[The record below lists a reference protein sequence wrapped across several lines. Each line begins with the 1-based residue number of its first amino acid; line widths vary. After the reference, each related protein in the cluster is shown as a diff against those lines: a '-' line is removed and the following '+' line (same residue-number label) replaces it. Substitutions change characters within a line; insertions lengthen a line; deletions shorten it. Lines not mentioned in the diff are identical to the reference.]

1 MFQLKL
7 GIYEMEP
14 VGVVVPRNAQDVVE
28 TVSLAAEYGVSLLP
42 RGSGT
47 SLAGQSVGRSLHV
60 DFSKYLD
67 RILEL
72 NTAERWVR
80 VQPGVVLD
88 ELNSYLAPH
97 NLMFAPDVATSSR
110 ANIGGMIGNNS
121 CGAHSVIY
129 GKTIDHV
136 QSLTAVLSDAATV
149 ELGPIQ
155 SALVALKTAQGDLEG
170 DIYSV
175 MRRVLDVNGDEIRA
189 RFPRVMR
196 RVSGYNL
203 DELLASADNSMDL
216 TKIVVGSEGTLCIVT
231 EAQLSLV
238 ERPQYTVLIACHF
251 SDLLEAIRANAEILE
266 TGPSAIELTDRI
278 LLDQTRDSIEHA
290 PSRRFLQGDP
300 EALLFVEYYGDS
312 RDELVAKAAALE
324 ELLATRG
331 LGYSCIRAFQETDQA
346 DMWALRKA
354 GLGLLMG
361 MKGDAKPQ
369 SGVEDSCVPVQ
380 SLPEYVDRVRA
391 LMREHGVIAQMYGH
405 ASVGVVHIRPILNL
419 KDPRAVR
426 LLRLFAERMSDMVL
440 EYGGSMSAE
449 HGDGLA
455 RSEWIEKMFGAAMV
469 DVFAQVKRAFDPRG
483 IMNPGKIVQAPPM
496 DENLRYGADYP
507 TRQWPTQ
514 FRFDREGG
522 LQEAVEMCSGV
533 GHCRKKLVGTMC
545 PSYMATME
553 EEHSTRGRANAL
565 RAALTGRL
573 EGGMASHE
581 LHEVMD
587 LCLECKACKAECPSN
602 VDMAKLKYEFLS
614 HYHEAHGYP
623 LRSRLFANI
632 DRLNRWMSP
641 VAGVANWL
649 MGTSLNRRIL
659 DRFLGIDRRRRMPRL
674 ASQRFSK
681 WFGKRTY
688 RRGGDRGKVVLYS
701 DTFTEYNDPQI
712 GMAATFVLE
721 SAGFEVV
728 LPDDRLCCGR
738 PMISKGFLRDA
749 KIRARHNVERLA
761 PYASQGLPIVGLEP
775 SCVLTFRDD
784 YLDLLGDDPRARSVA
799 EHMYMLE
806 EFLDGLRVEGTLE
819 LPFTGTRRDILFH
832 GHCHQKALIGTGQA
846 MAVMSLPPNYHVRE
860 IPSGCCGMAGSFG
873 YESEHY
879 DISMKVG
886 EDRLFEAV
894 RSADPE
900 TVVVAEGTSCRH
912 QIMDATGRRAR
923 HWVEVLVEAL

>member
-1 MFQLKL
+1 M
-7 GIYEMEP
+7 
-14 VGVVVPRNAQDVVE
+14 
-28 TVSLAAEYGVSLLP
+28 
-42 RGSGT
+42 
-47 SLAGQSVGRSLHV
+47 
-60 DFSKYLD
+60 
-67 RILEL
+67 
-72 NTAERWVR
+72 
-80 VQPGVVLD
+80 
-88 ELNSYLAPH
+88 
-97 NLMFAPDVATSSR
+97 
-110 ANIGGMIGNNS
+110 
-121 CGAHSVIY
+121 
-129 GKTIDHV
+129 
-136 QSLTAVLSDAATV
+136 
-149 ELGPIQ
+149 
-155 SALVALKTAQGDLEG
+155 
-170 DIYSV
+170 
-175 MRRVLDVNGDEIRA
+175 
-189 RFPRVMR
+189 
-196 RVSGYNL
+196 
-203 DELLASADNSMDL
+203 
-216 TKIVVGSEGTLCIVT
+216 
-231 EAQLSLV
+231 
-238 ERPQYTVLIACHF
+238 
-251 SDLLEAIRANAEILE
+251 
-266 TGPSAIELTDRI
+266 
-278 LLDQTRDSIEHA
+278 
-290 PSRRFLQGDP
+290 
-300 EALLFVEYYGDS
+300 
-312 RDELVAKAAALE
+312 AKAAALE

-649 MGTSLNRRIL
+649 MGTSLN
-659 DRFLGIDRRRRMPRL
+659 PP
-674 ASQRFSK
+674 
-681 WFGKRTY
+681 
-688 RRGGDRGKVVLYS
+688 
-701 DTFTEYNDPQI
+701 DTGPLPGHRSPPAHAAVGFT
-712 GMAATFVLE
+712 ALLE
-721 SAGFEVV
+721 MVW
-728 LPDDRLCCGR
+728 
-738 PMISKGFLRDA
+738 
-749 KIRARHNVERLA
+749 
-761 PYASQGLPIVGLEP
+761 
-775 SCVLTFRDD
+775 
-784 YLDLLGDDPRARSVA
+784 
-799 EHMYMLE
+799 
-806 EFLDGLRVEGTLE
+806 
-819 LPFTGTRRDILFH
+819 
-832 GHCHQKALIGTGQA
+832 QA
-846 MAVMSLPPNYHVRE
+846 HLQE
-860 IPSGCCGMAGSFG
+860 
-873 YESEHY
+873 
-879 DISMKVG
+879 
-886 EDRLFEAV
+886 
-894 RSADPE
+894 
-900 TVVVAEGTSCRH
+900 
-912 QIMDATGRRAR
+912 GRRSR
-923 HWVEVLVEAL
+923 QGRALQRYLYRIQ